1 MLVKTLINNTELIT
15 ILNRL
20 GHSISYTLLMESLT
34 EHAYE
39 IVETQLTNQCVIPKQ
54 VNKEEFTIF
63 VADNIDRNEETLSGL
78 FVCFL
83 CNDVF

>member
-1 MLVKTLINNTELIT
+1 MLVKTLTNNTELIT

-34 EHAYE
+34 EHVYE

-54 VNKEEFTIF
+54 VNKEEFKIF

-78 FVCFL
+78 FVCFF